1 MAEFRT
7 QSVHAANL
15 IFALTTR
22 ELRMRYQGT
31 LLGAVWWMG
40 RPLAL
45 GAVLYFAMRK
55 VVEINVDDYG
65 IFLMSALFPW
75 FWFQSTVMESA
86 GSVIGN
92 AGLVKKVVFPRVV
105 LPLTSV
111 AYNSVQFVLTIPI
124 LIIFVLVSGES
135 LQLSWI
141 WGIPL
146 LFVLQTLLLIGVG
159 QLVAAIH
166 VLFRDLGPILDVS
179 LTLAFYVS
187 PIIFPLDNVPSR
199 FHRILSLNPLAPL
212 LEAWRDLMLTGGMP
226 DLSIWPTL
234 VFAALALVAGWIVF
248 RSLERYFADAI

>member
-1 MAEFRT
+1 MAEIRA
-7 QSVHAANL
+7 QSAHAANL
-15 IFALTTR
+15 VYALTAR

-55 VVEINVDDYG
+55 VVEINIDDYG
-65 IFLMSALFPW
+65 IFLMAALFPW
-75 FWFQSTVMESA
+75 FWFQSSVMESA

-124 LIIFVLVSGES
+124 LIIFVVVSGE
-135 LQLSWI
+135 QLRVSWI

-146 LFVLQTLLLIGVG
+146 LFILQALLLIGIG
-159 QLVAAIH
+159 QVVAAVH
-166 VLFRDLGPILDVS
+166 VLFRDLGPILEVA

-187 PIIFPLDNVPSR
+187 PIIFPLENVPSR
-199 FHRILSLNPLAPL
+199 FHGILSLNPLAPL

-226 DLSIWPTL
+226 DASIWPTL
-234 VFAALALVAGWIVF
+234 VFAAAALAAGWFVF
-248 RSLERYFADAI
+248 TRLDRYFADAI